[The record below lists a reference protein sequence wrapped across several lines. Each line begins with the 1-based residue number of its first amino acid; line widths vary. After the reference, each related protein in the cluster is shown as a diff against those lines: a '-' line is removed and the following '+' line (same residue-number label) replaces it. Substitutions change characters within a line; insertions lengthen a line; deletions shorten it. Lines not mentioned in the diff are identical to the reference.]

1 MARVATMVLDHG
13 PNLTKQLVYHPSPD
27 KPGTFEEVVLC
38 IQGYVVNMNL
48 PPIQHTTK

>member
-27 KPGTFEEVVLC
+27 KPGTFEEVVLG

>member
-38 IQGYVVNMNL
+38 IQGYVGNMNL

>member
-27 KPGTFEEVVLC
+27 KPGTFEEVVLF